1 MLDADSGKR
10 TELPG
15 TQSAATDALLLAAGP
30 SGVSTATAQLST
42 EAASAPALADGRAY
56 WLDAAKKPQTQALM
70 P

>member
-1 MLDADSGKR
+1 M
-10 TELPG
+10 
-15 TQSAATDALLLAAGP
+15 LLAAGP

-56 WLDAAKKPQTQALM
+56 WLDAAKQPQTQALM